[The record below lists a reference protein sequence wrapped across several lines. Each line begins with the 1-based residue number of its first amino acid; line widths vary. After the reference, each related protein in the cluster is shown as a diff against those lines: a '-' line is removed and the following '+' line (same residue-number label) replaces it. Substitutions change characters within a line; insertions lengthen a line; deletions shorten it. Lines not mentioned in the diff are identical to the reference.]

1 MMFCIYVGPED
12 RVNGAKVHIIYI
24 YSIISPIF
32 FIPIFVGIRQSD
44 SPMRCGVG
52 VGMMARVELCVGVGV
67 EMMVRVELWVGVG
80 VGLMVRVELWVGVG
94 VGMMVWVEL
103 WVGVGVGMMVRA

>member
-1 MMFCIYVGPED
+1 MFCIYVGPGD

-24 YSIISPIF
+24 YSIIFPIF

-52 VGMMARVELCVGVGV
+52 VGLMVWVEV
-67 EMMVRVELWVGVG
+67 WVGVG
-80 VGLMVRVELWVGVG
+80 VGLMVRNVVCVGVG
-94 VGMMVWVEL
+94 EGMMVWVEV
-103 WVGVGVGMMVRA
+103 WVGVGEGMIVRT

>member
-1 MMFCIYVGPED
+1 MIFCIYVGPED

-24 YSIISPIF
+24 YSIISTIF

-52 VGMMARVELCVGVGV
+52 VGL
-67 EMMVRVELWVGVG
+67 MVWVELWVGVG
-80 VGLMVRVELWVGVG
+80 VGLMVWAKV
-94 VGMMVWVEL
+94 
-103 WVGVGVGMMVRA
+103 WVGVGVGMMVRNGVWVGVV